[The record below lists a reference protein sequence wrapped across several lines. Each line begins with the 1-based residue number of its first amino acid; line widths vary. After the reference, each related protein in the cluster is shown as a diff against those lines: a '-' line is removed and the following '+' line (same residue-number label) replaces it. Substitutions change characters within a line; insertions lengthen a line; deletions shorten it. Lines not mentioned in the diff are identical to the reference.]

1 MDINTNMLF
10 WISSALAAIGGG
22 LIVHIVFLSIFNFG
36 SKIYEQSPSRR
47 MKKRLQNIG
56 LIDET
61 KEKISF
67 IRPAVEK
74 LRRQAEVPLWVTILV
89 IFIPLLGYVYTQT
102 MIPLGLIALY
112 ILARMWLRGFNEHKE
127 KKDMLLF
134 LLDLRTKLTLKGSLL
149 TALDDVAKRKHTT
162 AAKIVGIYLNSGFQG
177 NGLSLLKQI
186 ADDTHIPFLD
196 NVVARA
202 EASSAGKL
210 SLDKALAQ
218 AIEEVQEEIN
228 VSAKEQLQKIP
239 SRLIII
245 VFPLLLGPTLIVLLY
260 PVVFRLLESMG
271 SITPF

>member
-1 MDINTNMLF
+1 
-10 WISSALAAIGGG
+10 
-22 LIVHIVFLSIFNFG
+22 
-36 SKIYEQSPSRR
+36 
-47 MKKRLQNIG
+47 
-56 LIDET
+56 
-61 KEKISF
+61 
-67 IRPAVEK
+67 
-74 LRRQAEVPLWVTILV
+74 
-89 IFIPLLGYVYTQT
+89 
-102 MIPLGLIALY
+102 
-112 ILARMWLRGFNEHKE
+112 
-127 KKDMLLF
+127 
-134 LLDLRTKLTLKGSLL
+134 
-149 TALDDVAKRKHTT
+149 
-162 AAKIVGIYLNSGFQG
+162 VGIYLNSGFQG